1 MVPAPVRPWALR
13 SRVRIGIALAALLAV
28 SGPPTADAQA
38 GYTPSAFAIS
48 GPDPGE
54 EAPDFALPWATR
66 DTVGDDLY
74 SLGRDR
80 GTVVVL
86 AFYPRDFTRSDS
98 IQLSRFRDEH
108 STLFGEGTVVLGI
121 STDPVET
128 HQRFAARLG
137 LPFRLL
143 SDPTQRVAGDYG
155 SKDRD
160 QRNRRTVYV
169 IGQDGRV
176 AYRDLN
182 FSAVEDKSYSRLAR
196 AVERARKRGSSR

>member
-1 MVPAPVRPWALR
+1 MKLSFDRIRFMRILALIAA
-13 SRVRIGIALAALLAV
+13 VVALAAPVQA
-28 SGPPTADAQA
+28 AAQA

-54 EAPDFALPWATR
+54 EAPDFALPWASR
-66 DTVGDDLY
+66 DTIGEQLY

-80 GTVVVL
+80 GRVVVL

-98 IQLSRFRDEH
+98 IQLSRFRDEYT
-108 STLFGEGTVVLGI
+108 TLFGDSTTVLGI

-128 HQRFAARLG
+128 HQRFAARLE

-143 SDPTQRVAGDYG
+143 SDGMQQVAELYG

-160 QRNRRTVYV
+160 NRNRRTIYV
-169 IGQDGRV
+169 VGRDGRV
-176 AYRDLN
+176 TYRDLR
-182 FSAVEDKSYSRLAR
+182 FSATDDKAYARLER
-196 AVERARKRGSSR
+196 AVQRAHRR

>member
-1 MVPAPVRPWALR
+1 MRILAIITALSAVAVPFR
-13 SRVRIGIALAALLAV
+13 SAA
-28 SGPPTADAQA
+28 AQA

-54 EAPDFALPWATR
+54 EAPDFALPWASR
-66 DTVGDDLY
+66 DTVGEQLY
-74 SLGRDR
+74 TLGGDR
-80 GTVVVL
+80 GRVVVL

-98 IQLSRFRDEH
+98 IQLSRFRDQYAA
-108 STLFGEGTVVLGI
+108 LFGDSTTVLGI

-143 SDPTQRVAGDYG
+143 SDQAQEVASKYG

-160 QRNRRTVYV
+160 NRNRRTIYV
-169 IGQDGRV
+169 IAPDGRV
-176 AYRDLN
+176 AYRDLR
-182 FSAVEDKSYSRLAR
+182 FSATDDKAYSRLER
-196 AVERARKRGSSR
+196 AVQRAQRR

>member
-1 MVPAPVRPWALR
+1 MRILAL
-13 SRVRIGIALAALLAV
+13 IAAFAALAAPAR
-28 SGPPTADAQA
+28 AAAQA

-54 EAPDFALPWATR
+54 EAPDFALPWASR
-66 DTVGDDLY
+66 DTVGEQLY

-80 GTVVVL
+80 GRVVVL

-98 IQLSRFRDEH
+98 IQLSRFRDQYA
-108 STLFGEGTVVLGI
+108 TLFGDSTSVLGI
-121 STDPVET
+121 STDPAET

-143 SDPTQRVAGDYG
+143 SDQAQEVAAKYG

-160 QRNRRTVYV
+160 NRNRRTIYV
-169 IGQDGRV
+169 IDREGRV
-176 AYRDLN
+176 SYRDLR
-182 FSAVEDKSYSRLAR
+182 FSAVDDKAYARLER
-196 AVERARKRGSSR
+196 AVQRAYRR

>member
-1 MVPAPVRPWALR
+1 MQLVTMGIRLMRTIALIMTFAALVALAVPAESV
-13 SRVRIGIALAALLAV
+13 
-28 SGPPTADAQA
+28 AQA

-54 EAPDFALPWATR
+54 EAPDFALPWASS
-66 DTVGDDLY
+66 DTIGEQLY
-74 SLGRDR
+74 ALGRDR
-80 GTVVVL
+80 GRVVVL

-98 IQLSRFRDEH
+98 IQLSRFRDLYA
-108 STLFGEGTVVLGI
+108 TLFGDSTTVVGI

-143 SDPTQRVAGDYG
+143 SDQAQEVADKYG

-160 QRNRRTVYV
+160 SRNRRTIYV
-169 IGQDGRV
+169 IGKDGRV
-176 AYRDLN
+176 AYRDLR
-182 FSAVEDKSYSRLAR
+182 FSATDDKAYTRLER
-196 AVERARKRGSSR
+196 AVERAHRR

>member
-1 MVPAPVRPWALR
+1 MRMVAL
-13 SRVRIGIALAALLAV
+13 IFAALVAPAQA
-28 SGPPTADAQA
+28 SAQA

-54 EAPDFALPWATR
+54 EAPDFALPWASR
-66 DTVGDDLY
+66 DTIGERLY
-74 SLGRDR
+74 SLGQDR
-80 GTVVVL
+80 GRVVVL

-98 IQLSRFRDEH
+98 IQLSRFRDQQA
-108 STLFGEGTVVLGI
+108 SLFGDSTTVLGI

-143 SDPTQRVAGDYG
+143 SDGAQDAAAKYG

-160 QRNRRTVYV
+160 NRNRRSVYV
-169 IGQDGRV
+169 IGRDGRV
-176 AYRDLN
+176 AYRDLR
-182 FSAVEDKSYSRLAR
+182 FSPTDDKAYARLER
-196 AVERARKRGSSR
+196 AVERAHRPARGA

>member
-1 MVPAPVRPWALR
+1 MRFSLTLAA
-13 SRVRIGIALAALLAV
+13 ALAAF
-28 SGPPTADAQA
+28 GPPAAVAQA

-54 EAPDFALPWATR
+54 DAPDFALPWASR
-66 DTVGDDLY
+66 DTIGEDLY
-74 SLGRDR
+74 SLARDR
-80 GTVVVL
+80 GRVVVL

-98 IQLSRFRDEH
+98 IQLSRFRDDY
-108 STLFGEGTVVLGI
+108 SSLFGEGTVVLGV

-128 HQRFAARLG
+128 HRRFAARLD

-143 SDPTQRVAGDYG
+143 SDEAQVVAGQYG
-155 SKDRD
+155 SKDRE

-169 IGQDGRV
+169 IGKEGRV

-182 FSAVEDKSYSRLAR
+182 FGALEDKSYTRLAM
-196 AVERARKRGSSR
+196 AVERARKR